1 MLWFRIALDA
11 VPTWPTPAGRR
22 TVTIELPEGH
32 VQFLDSQAKYQ
43 GCSRAAYIRQLIRR
57 DIERQATATG
67 A

>member
-1 MLWFRIALDA
+1 MVPHRIDA

-22 TVTIELPEGH
+22 TITIELPEGH
-32 VQFLDSQAKYQ
+32 VAYLDSQAKYQ

-57 DIERQATATG
+57 DIERQSATAT